1 MIKKFLNKNK
11 APEVDDYNN
20 DYNNDVE
27 IKDEGPKVSV
37 PKGSKAVMMIVGAI
51 FSTLV
56 IYFVIFKE
64 DNSKQKST
72 DVKLEEVPA
81 PQKPV
86 AGESPFAIEEKKDPI
101 LPKEDID
108 LVEKPVLPEAPTL
121 PELPAD
127 SIPKE
132 ALNIATPD
140 KIESLPNLNA
150 NKLDNINNLN
160 NKNDSKEKEVEP
172 KNKSEEEKIVEKYKN
187 LDPKYSP
194 ILVFSSGGGSPATGV
209 GLEKNIITKKDK
221 NQIGNLEKS
230 GVQVKATIVSDR
242 SNAITQGKMLTAVL
256 ETAISSEIPGSVRGI
271 VSRDVYGDSG
281 DEILIPKGSRLFG
294 NYSSKVVRGQGR
306 IDINW
311 TRLIRTDGVDLAITF
326 KASDQF
332 GRAGVAGDIDNRYG
346 NAIFTSFLTSTIA
359 ATGAIVAQKI
369 MGNNAQS
376 TVQSNIGQQTL
387 VTTTNAANQAVYDV
401 TSSVTDIA
409 KKIVTDTLN
418 TEKVIRVPQ
427 GTKIT
432 VIVTA
437 DMNIPSLRSQ
447 K

>member
-11 APEVDDYNN
+11 TPEVDDYN
-20 DYNNDVE
+20 DDVE
-27 IKDEGPKVSV
+27 IKDDGPKVSV

-64 DNSKQKST
+64 DNSKQKLADT
-72 DVKLEEVPA
+72 KLEEVPT

-101 LPKEDID
+101 LPKEDVD
-108 LVEKPVLPEAPTL
+108 LVEKPLLPEAPTL

-127 SIPKE
+127 AIPKE

-140 KIESLPNLNA
+140 KIESLPNLNP
-150 NKLDNINNLN
+150 NKIDNLN
-160 NKNDSKEKEVEP
+160 NKNDTKEKEVEP
-172 KNKSEEEKIVEKYKN
+172 KNKSEEEKLVEKYKN

-194 ILVFSSGGGSPATGV
+194 ILIFSTGGGSPTTGV
-209 GLEKNIITKKDK
+209 GLERNIITKKDK

-230 GVQVKATIVSDR
+230 GVPVKATIVSDR
-242 SNAITQGKMLTAVL
+242 GNAITQGKMLTAVL

-401 TSSVTDIA
+401 TSGVTDIA
-409 KKIVTDTLN
+409 KKIVNDTLN
-418 TEKVIRVPQ
+418 TERVIRVPQ

-437 DMNIPSLRSQ
+437 DMNIPSLRNQ